1 MDYVCLLLFLFSR
14 VLEVSHPN
22 LAILFIHSSTQ
33 AAFLCKKL
41 DYDLPSSQK
50 ISPCLAGQVLDVCQR
65 PCHIFVLVW
74 ALAGRSENKTN
85 PRFFKSKLCWHFWGV
100 PTAISVCGRNC
111 TNKTMK
117 KLCLLDLSSI
127 LTPPS
132 IRSLKALGAF
142 GYLERPL
149 GASQYQ

>member
-85 PRFFKSKLCWHFWGV
+85 PRFFKSKRLLTLLGG
-100 PTAISVCGRNC
+100 SNC
-111 TNKTMK
+111 NK
-117 KLCLLDLSSI
+117 CLWKELYQQNDEKI
-127 LTPPS
+127 V
-132 IRSLKALGAF
+132 
-142 GYLERPL
+142 PL
-149 GASQYQ
+149 GPVKHSHPPLHPFSQSTWCFWIPWEASRS